1 MNSLFKGGIIKILG
15 ISDGK
20 AGSAC
25 LIDNGKIVYAV
36 DEERLSRIKLHPG
49 FPKNSVDR
57 IVDEHRDVDVI
68 AVGGIVSPFILTRIF
83 RHLHMME
90 SEILSGKDDAKS
102 YISNFIKF
110 KLGWPL
116 IKPDSLWLILQK
128 PFLARLLKKDLP
140 KKLRG
145 KPLIFVDHHLAHA
158 SSAYFTSEKNKVLC
172 ITADGYGDGVSLTVN
187 VCENGVIKRV
197 YEIDARDS
205 FGLFYSLITLM
216 LGFKSHMHE
225 GKITGLAAYGNAEN
239 VSVKFPFV
247 SNGEKIFYRGEWSKK
262 GMKKIAEKLRG
273 YSREDIAAWL
283 QKNLET
289 EICRIVK
296 KWVNETGMGDVVL
309 AGGVFANVK
318 LNQRICKLPE
328 VKSVYVFPDMGDG
341 GLSVGAALYVWSK
354 RMKNQKSKVR
364 YQNLSHVYL
373 GWKYSQKEIEKE
385 LIKHG
390 LDYKFYREIE
400 PRIAKL
406 LSKGKTVARF
416 RGKMEFGPRALGNR
430 SILYQATDPTVNNW
444 LNKKLDRT
452 EFMPFAPSTLIEY
465 ASLCY
470 KNYKKALH
478 AAQFMTVTF
487 QCTDWMK
494 KKCPG
499 TVHVDGTARPQL
511 VSKKYSSSFYSIID
525 EYRKITGIP
534 TIINTSFNMHEEPI
548 VENPIDAIK
557 AFVSAKLDYLAI
569 GDYLVKGEEG

>member
-1 MNSLFKGGIIKILG
+1 MNSLSKGDIIKILG

-20 AGSAC
+20 EGSAC
-25 LIDNGKIVYAV
+25 LVDNGKLIYAV
-36 DEERLSRIKLHPG
+36 GEERLSRVKMHPG

-57 IVDEHRDVDVI
+57 IFSEHGDSIDAI

-83 RHLHMME
+83 RHLHMVE
-90 SEILSGKDDAKS
+90 SEILSGKDDMRAL
-102 YISNFIKF
+102 ISNFIKF
-110 KLGWPL
+110 KLKWPL
-116 IKPDSLWLILQK
+116 IKPDSLWSITQK
-128 PFLARLLKKDLP
+128 PFLVRLLKRDLP
-140 KKLRG
+140 EKRRR
-145 KPLIFVDHHLAHA
+145 KPLVFVDHHLAHA
-158 SSAYFTSEKNKVLC
+158 SSAYFTSCKEKVLC
-172 ITADGYGDGVSLTVN
+172 ITADGYGDGVSLTIN
-187 VCENGVIKRV
+187 VCENGNIKRV

-239 VSVKFPFV
+239 VDVKFPFV
-247 SNGEKIFYRGEWSKK
+247 SNGRKILYNGEWGKK
-262 GMKKIAEKLRG
+262 GIKKIAEKLNG

-283 QKNLET
+283 QKNLEM

-296 KWVNETGMGDVVL
+296 KWVNDTRIGDVVL

-318 LNQRICKLPE
+318 LNQRICGLPE

-341 GLSVGAALYVWSK
+341 GLSAGAALYVWSK
-354 RMKNQKSKVR
+354 GMKSQKSELK
-364 YQNLSHVYL
+364 YQNLDHVYL
-373 GWKYSQKEIEKE
+373 GWGYSRKEIERE

-390 LDYKFYREIE
+390 LDYKFHREIE
-400 PRIAKL
+400 PIIAKL

-416 RGKMEFGPRALGNR
+416 TGKMEFGPRALGNR
-430 SILYQATDPTVNNW
+430 SVLYQATDQTVNDW
-444 LNKKLDRT
+444 LNKKLGRT

-465 ASLCY
+465 AGLCY

-487 QCTDWMK
+487 RCTNWMK
-494 KKCPG
+494 EKCPG

-511 VSKKYSSSFYSIID
+511 VNKKYNPSFYRIID
-525 EYRKITGIP
+525 EYRKITNIP

-548 VENPIDAIK
+548 VENPNDAVK

-569 GDYLVKGEEG
+569 GNYLIKYE